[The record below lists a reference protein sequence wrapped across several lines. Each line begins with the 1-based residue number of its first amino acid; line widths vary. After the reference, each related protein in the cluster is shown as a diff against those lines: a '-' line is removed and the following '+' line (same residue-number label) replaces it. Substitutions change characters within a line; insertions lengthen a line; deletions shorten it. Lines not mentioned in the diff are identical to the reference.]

1 MEKAPGYKMTDT
13 AAAEGGN
20 NSNEY
25 VKTEN
30 ESNAN
35 EDEDQTLKRV
45 GRKKRPPTD
54 FKGRTLQ
61 FCGAVA
67 F

>member
-1 MEKAPGYKMTDT
+1 MTDT

-45 GRKKRPPTD
+45 GRKKRAAD
-54 FKGRTLQ
+54 GLQ
-61 FCGAVA
+61 RPHFTILWRWPSK
-67 F
+67 

>member
-30 ESNAN
+30 ESNVN

-45 GRKKRPPTD
+45 GRNSK
-54 FKGRTLQ
+54 
-61 FCGAVA
+61 
-67 F
+67 

>member
-45 GRKKRPPTD
+45 RRKKGRK
-54 FKGRTLQ
+54 RTSK
-61 FCGAVA
+61 FCGDLLNEV
-67 F
+67 

>member
-1 MEKAPGYKMTDT
+1 MTDT

-45 GRKKRPPTD
+45 RRKKGRK
-54 FKGRTLQ
+54 RTSK
-61 FCGAVA
+61 FCGDLLNEV
-67 F
+67 

>member
-45 GRKKRPPTD
+45 GRKK
-54 FKGRTLQ
+54 GRRRTSKAALYN
-61 FCGAVA
+61 FVAVA

>member
-45 GRKKRPPTD
+45 GRKK
-54 FKGRTLQ
+54 GRWRTSKAA
-61 FCGAVA
+61 FYNFVAVA

>member
-45 GRKKRPPTD
+45 GRKK
-54 FKGRTLQ
+54 GRRRTSKAVHYS
-61 FCGAVA
+61 FVAVA